1 MTRRNKIILLL
12 ILLALECVLL
22 FWCRNRYMT
31 VLSSGTV
38 YESPASVDFKPDF
51 AERNYLSVYIPVTS
65 AVWVGKECT
74 GKRKGNLSDSWE
86 KCGWH
91 VVYPTGQ

>member
-38 YESPASVDFKPDF
+38 YESPASVDFKPVSLFSMSTSLPLTRIF
-51 AERNYLSVYIPVTS
+51 AMR
-65 AVWVGKECT
+65 
-74 GKRKGNLSDSWE
+74 
-86 KCGWH
+86 
-91 VVYPTGQ
+91 